1 MNSYENG
8 KQIREQMVGKEKS
21 QEISDSLS
29 EIAPI
34 VDEKV
39 LLLFDEN
46 QKRSII
52 SMQQREML
60 TLTTL
65 ATQGDT
71 SYQLDFHIRASL
83 NAGLTKEEIVEVFVH
98 CLPYIGFPKTLNAI
112 AVAKKVFATRE

>member
-29 EIAPI
+29 DIAPI
-34 VDEKV
+34 IDEKV

-52 SMQQREML
+52 SMKQREML

-71 SYQLDFHIRASL
+71 SYQLDFHIQASL

-98 CLPYIGFPKTLNAI
+98 SLPYIGFPKTLNAI
-112 AVAKKVFATRE
+112 AMARKVFATR